1 MTTVPAHNFSAPA
14 RAWVM
19 AAARFMPDVWAV
31 LMSSSLERT
40 TRTPS
45 SRHRASLPLFMA
57 TSPRRVS
64 EPRLLGAARA
74 LWKSIGK
81 EADRTA
87 PVSRVARRRRVR
99 AAGDGSRAAVD
110 YSMTDVS
117 PATAPTRL
125 TARALIVGERI
136 DTAGLERPD
145 MISSLPLAFRVGER
159 GIAALFRFGVAVMVG
174 LSPLEEEDLLAKLR
188 SRVSGFRALGDD
200 ETAVLEITPDSDEQ
214 KSSSGPIQIKNLS
227 PPRFLVIADAPAK
240 PVARARDEREVNAV
254 SDVVEPFAAKLA
266 ATGRPPF
273 RRRAMLRLIGQALLA
288 QHRVSGRV
296 AVEEKPDVLWDHP
309 ELERLYARLADEYE
323 LTERADVLKRK
334 LEVIGDTA
342 QALTDII
349 DADRATRLE
358 AAIVILIVLELIAA
372 IVQIALAL
380 RGR

>member
-1 MTTVPAHNFSAPA
+1 VGNLSGKRPFGQGPHRPAPPPGPGRLAGAYAPPYT
-14 RAWVM
+14 
-19 AAARFMPDVWAV
+19 AA
-31 LMSSSLERT
+31 
-40 TRTPS
+40 
-45 SRHRASLPLFMA
+45 
-57 TSPRRVS
+57 
-64 EPRLLGAARA
+64 
-74 LWKSIGK
+74 
-81 EADRTA
+81 
-87 PVSRVARRRRVR
+87 
-99 AAGDGSRAAVD
+99 
-110 YSMTDVS
+110 MTDVS
-117 PATAPTRL
+117 PATAPMRL

-159 GIAALFRFGVAVMVG
+159 GMAALFRFGVAVMVG
-174 LSPLEEEDLLAKLR
+174 LTPLEEEDLLAKLR

-200 ETAVLEITPDSDEQ
+200 ETAVLEIAPDSDEQ

-227 PPRFLVIADAPAK
+227 PPRFLVIADALAK
-240 PVARARDEREVNAV
+240 TVALARDEREVNAV
-254 SDVVEPFAAKLA
+254 FDVVEPFAAKLA

-380 RGR
+380 RER